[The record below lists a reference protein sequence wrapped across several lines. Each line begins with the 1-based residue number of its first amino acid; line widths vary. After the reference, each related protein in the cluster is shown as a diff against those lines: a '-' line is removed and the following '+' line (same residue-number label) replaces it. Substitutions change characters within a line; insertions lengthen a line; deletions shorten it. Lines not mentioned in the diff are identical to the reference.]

1 MTKETKASLV
11 CCWVIQCQKCG
22 KKGHWIADCPKSK
35 K

>member
-11 CCWVIQCQKCG
+11 CCWVIQCTNCG
-22 KKGHWIADCPKSK
+22 KKGHWHNDCPKLK